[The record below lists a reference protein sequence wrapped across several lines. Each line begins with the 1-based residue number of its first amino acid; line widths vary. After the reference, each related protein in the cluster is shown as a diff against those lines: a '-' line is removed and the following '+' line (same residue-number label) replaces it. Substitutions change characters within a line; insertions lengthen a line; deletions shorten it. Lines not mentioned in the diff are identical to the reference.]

1 MACCYLTLV
10 LAGCCSEHGCGD
22 VDATGFA
29 ISRKKKNVANK
40 KNVCLTKI
48 LIFLEV
54 NYWKLL

>member
-29 ISRKKKNVANK
+29 ISRKKKMSPTK
-40 KNVCLTKI
+40 KKMCV
-48 LIFLEV
+48 
-54 NYWKLL
+54 